1 MCPFIRDFT
10 SCQVKTNLQF
20 SILKLLLQTPQ
31 NYIIDHL
38 TDQSVNGRS
47 SVCVS
52 HTGTYTNP
60 YLTLCIQMDSS
71 FWFDT
76 IFLGVG
82 LYFFLNVFFVRL
94 SFYLNSVDPDEMLHC
109 AEFHPGLHCKSNSLG
124 VSFIQRVYSPL
135 A

>member
-10 SCQVKTNLQF
+10 ICQVKTNLQY

-31 NYIIDHL
+31 NYIIDHT

-60 YLTLCIQMDSS
+60 YLTLCIQTDSS

-82 LYFFLNVFFVRL
+82 LYFFLNVFL
-94 SFYLNSVDPDEMLHC
+94 SDYLFYLNSVDPDEMSHC
-109 AEFHPGLHCKSNSLG
+109 AAFHPGLHCKSNGLG